1 MLFDEFKFCVNL
13 SAISTNFT
21 NIIFSTLEI
30 DFCLYTGVIHLEKQ
44 SVLSFLAVNL
54 IFIF

>member
-44 SVLSFLAVNL
+44 SVLSFLAVN
-54 IFIF
+54 